1 MSEVVDV
8 RTVGWGTSCEG
19 SKWVTTTHQSWD
31 GDDIDHNEHQYYLKC
46 NMKTINAKTDYCS
59 TCGKTLI
66 YP

>member
-19 SKWVTTTHQSWD
+19 SKWVTVEHLSLEGNVIYQ
-31 GDDIDHNEHQYYLKC
+31 NEPKSFLRC
-46 NMKTINAKTDYCS
+46 NTKPVNAKTDYCS